1 MIRDRWIEGVKRCAL
16 IVQNPKFMKE
26 RYLGKMQKSGE
37 NFAIRLF
44 EGGKFGREINR
55 NDGK

>member
-1 MIRDRWIEGVKRCAL
+1 MRPNCSKPKICEGT
-16 IVQNPKFMKE
+16 
-26 RYLGKMQKSGE
+26 LGKMQKSGE